1 MNTNQLYI
9 DGQWMPTSTVKTL
22 DVINP
27 ATEEAVLAMACAD
40 EADVDKAVAAAKAA
54 FPSWSQTPSTERQA
68 ILLAIAD
75 EMDAR
80 VEDLIDAHVMSMG
93 IPRHMAL
100 DWQISGPIEA
110 VRYYAELC
118 HKVDEE
124 RAIDGALIVKEPIGV
139 CSLINPWNYPLLQ
152 MIGKVAPALAAGC
165 TIICKP
171 AEQTPLSDIVM
182 AEIFD
187 KVGLPKGVFNLV
199 TGIGAEIGHRLSS
212 HPDVDMVSFTGSTA
226 SGIKVAQAA
235 APTVKRVCQELGG
248 KSPFIITEGADL
260 EAAVRFG
267 TENVILMGGQT
278 CDALTRMFVPRS
290 RYEDAIAI
298 AKSVAEAQI
307 VGDPL
312 DPNAT
317 MGPLASMIHRDR
329 VVNYIKLGIE
339 EGARLVTGGPER
351 PSGRTKGAYVK
362 PTIFADVTADMRI
375 VREEIFG
382 PVLCILAYD
391 DLEDAIK
398 EANDTEF
405 GLSSAV
411 WAKDKSAALKI
422 ARRMRAGQ
430 CYVQGGNYTIHAPF
444 GGYKQSGNGRA
455 WGEAGLEEYL
465 ETKAI
470 VGEGNLSQ

>member
-1 MNTNQLYI
+1 
-9 DGQWMPTSTVKTL
+9 
-22 DVINP
+22 
-27 ATEEAVLAMACAD
+27 MACAN

-54 FPSWSQTPSTERQA
+54 FPKWSQTPSSERKA
-68 ILLAIAD
+68 LLLAVAD
-75 EMDAR
+75 EMEAR
-80 VEDLIDAHVMSMG
+80 VEELNDAHTVSMG
-93 IPRHMAL
+93 IPRHMAY
-100 DWQISGPIEA
+100 DWQVAAPIKA
-110 VRYYAELC
+110 VRFYAGLC
-118 HKVDEE
+118 HLVDEE
-124 RAIDGALIVKEPIGV
+124 TEIKGAMVLKEPVGV

-165 TIICKP
+165 TVIAKP
-171 AEQTPLSDIVM
+171 AEQTPQSDIIM

-187 KVGLPKGVFNLV
+187 KVGLPAGVFNLV
-199 TGIGAEIGHRLSS
+199 TGLGSEIGHRLSS

-248 KSPFIITEGADL
+248 KSPFIITDDADL
-260 EAAVRFG
+260 EAAVRYG

-278 CDALTRMFVPRS
+278 CDALTRMFVPRH
-290 RYEDAIAI
+290 RYEEAVAI
-298 AKSVAEAQI
+298 AKTVAEEQI

-312 DPNAT
+312 DDKTT

-329 VVNYIKLGIE
+329 VLRYINIGID

-351 PSGRTKGAYVK
+351 PDGLLKGAYVK
-362 PTIFADVTADMRI
+362 PTIFADVAKDMTI

-382 PVLCILAYD
+382 PVLVILAYD
-391 DLEDAIK
+391 SLEAAID

-411 WAKDKSAALKI
+411 WAKNKAEALKI
-422 ARRMRAGQ
+422 ARQIRAGQ
-430 CYVQGGNYTIHAPF
+430 CYVQGGSYTLHAPF
-444 GGYKQSGNGRA
+444 GGYKQSGNGRE
-455 WGEAGLEEYL
+455 WGAAGLEEYL

-470 VGEGNLSQ
+470 VG